1 MWKCVKGLSDPIFTV
16 TQSYTYT
23 CFTPTS
29 LVTRSWT
36 LKKQLHHASSVH
48 SVWTQTFINQWALYS
63 YRKTTTVLFE
73 PVFISPVGIQRRSI
87 WDNICSSINH
97 YRKSCWNISI
107 RAIKQ
112 SSGCAAVRLRCDR
125 RSHSSVVVRRSVSV
139 CSCVCLFKI
148 KNKDFPGVLH
158 CVSCQLHLRRFSY
171 KNKPKLVNSC
181 HPLRVKRHKKDV
193 EFNVELNSM
202 YFHIYFQW
210 TLTKREDNLHKET
223 VQPMTFMSSVEHERC
238 FKEH

>member
-1 MWKCVKGLSDPIFTV
+1 MSSILLPEEH
-16 TQSYTYT
+16 Y
-23 CFTPTS
+23 CFIRACFYFSCGDSKEKHLRQYLFFNKS
-29 LVTRSWT
+29 LQ
-36 LKKQLHHASSVH
+36 KKQL
-48 SVWTQTFINQWALYS
+48 N
-63 YRKTTTVLFE
+63 
-73 PVFISPVGIQRRSI
+73 
-87 WDNICSSINH
+87 
-97 YRKSCWNISI
+97 CWNISI

-148 KNKDFPGVLH
+148 KNKDLPGVLY

-210 TLTKREDNLHKET
+210 TLIK
-223 VQPMTFMSSVEHERC
+223 PSERRQSP
-238 FKEH
+238 